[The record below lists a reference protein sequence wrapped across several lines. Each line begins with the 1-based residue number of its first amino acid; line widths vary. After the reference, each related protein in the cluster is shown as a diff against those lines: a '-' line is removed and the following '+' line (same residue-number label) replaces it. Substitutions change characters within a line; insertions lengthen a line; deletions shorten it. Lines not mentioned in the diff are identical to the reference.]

1 MSGHKLLRFANCGM
15 IFFLAA
21 FAASFYGAWGLEKQ
35 LPLMAV
41 TFLHIGQIVTAG
53 LFKLAYVLRLV
64 AQSQLGEQLR

>member
-1 MSGHKLLRFANCGM
+1 MCGQKLLRFANGGM
-15 IFFLAA
+15 VFFLAA
-21 FAASFYGAWGLEKQ
+21 FAASVYGAWGLEKQ

-64 AQSQLGEQLR
+64 AQSQLGQQLR